1 MIKKILFLLLGT
13 VTFVTAKAE
22 TTDYKL
28 DVHDF
33 SELVV
38 VDGINVD
45 YFCKPD
51 SAGIAVFSCEPEMA
65 SHIMFSQKNDR
76 LTIRTDAD
84 EHPIAGVPGVRV
96 YSSSLAKVENSGD
109 STLRVHVTAPVST
122 FKAKQI
128 GNGTLIIDNIVADR
142 VDAGIT
148 TGKGLLVINGKAQKA
163 TITNVSTGPID
174 ASSLEVGDLKCVLF
188 STGNIEANPVD
199 NLRVHGTGPGAVIYK
214 KRPAKVSNRSIGVKV
229 HSGEETAPQQ
239 SETTKTSSK

>member
-84 EHPIAGVPGVRV
+84 EYPIAGARHCAVVVRKV
-96 YSSSLAKVENSGD
+96 RPTPPQYPRRYAKI
-109 STLRVHVTAPVST
+109 
-122 FKAKQI
+122 KQ
-128 GNGTLIIDNIVADR
+128 R
-142 VDAGIT
+142 P
-148 TGKGLLVINGKAQKA
+148 LL
-163 TITNVSTGPID
+163 
-174 ASSLEVGDLKCVLF
+174 
-188 STGNIEANPVD
+188 
-199 NLRVHGTGPGAVIYK
+199 
-214 KRPAKVSNRSIGVKV
+214 
-229 HSGEETAPQQ
+229 
-239 SETTKTSSK
+239 

>member
-76 LTIRTDAD
+76 NDVIPLSNYNTC
-84 EHPIAGVPGVRV
+84 PW
-96 YSSSLAKVENSGD
+96 L
-109 STLRVHVTAPVST
+109 
-122 FKAKQI
+122 
-128 GNGTLIIDNIVADR
+128 GNLNH
-142 VDAGIT
+142 
-148 TGKGLLVINGKAQKA
+148 L
-163 TITNVSTGPID
+163 
-174 ASSLEVGDLKCVLF
+174 
-188 STGNIEANPVD
+188 
-199 NLRVHGTGPGAVIYK
+199 
-214 KRPAKVSNRSIGVKV
+214 
-229 HSGEETAPQQ
+229 
-239 SETTKTSSK
+239 